1 MKITAPDRWLD
12 DVDVAALREWFLD
25 RGWSKH
31 WEHFLYGPD
40 GQTVILPNYLR
51 EFADWKS
58 RLLEA
63 IEVAAT
69 LDGITAAEWFELE
82 RKA

>member
-1 MKITAPDRWLD
+1 
-12 DVDVAALREWFLD
+12 
-25 RGWSKH
+25 
-31 WEHFLYGPD
+31 
-40 GQTVILPNYLR
+40 LR